1 MVLDLLYNR
10 TFPLLFVCQVYGVW
24 GFSGKNPLKARI
36 FHIYSFLVIIL
47 HVCLFFL
54 NYKKFNVNKMNGHEF
69 IRFVIWVVHFILII
83 IIPSHLMSFSRAK
96 QTIVH
101 IVNKCNVDL
110 RQLNFKKEIIFL
122 GCEFVADA
130 FGILFWY
137 ICDAEAMYEL
147 YALGIAQI
155 YSVKLYVLTL
165 LKYTV
170 MIRILASALKNFND
184 NLEKLEDELNKNDP
198 KNCQSKIK
206 ALKQQLL
213 NIMNASREMSSI
225 MSFTVFVF
233 YTVSLFSC
241 AFILL
246 ILLKTFTKPVSII
259 TIEHFT
265 KQVISEVISTVFVS
279 YAGTAVINE
288 VSTVII
294 ITYAEGGDPE
304 NRNN

>member
-1 MVLDLLYNR
+1 
-10 TFPLLFVCQVYGVW
+10 
-24 GFSGKNPLKARI
+24 
-36 FHIYSFLVIIL
+36 
-47 HVCLFFL
+47 
-54 NYKKFNVNKMNGHEF
+54 
-69 IRFVIWVVHFILII
+69 
-83 IIPSHLMSFSRAK
+83 
-96 QTIVH
+96 
-101 IVNKCNVDL
+101 
-110 RQLNFKKEIIFL
+110 
-122 GCEFVADA
+122 
-130 FGILFWY
+130 
-137 ICDAEAMYEL
+137 MYDL
-147 YALGIAQI
+147 YALGIAQT

-198 KNCQSKIK
+198 KNRQSKIK

-213 NIMNASREMSSI
+213 NIMNASREMSNI

-288 VSTVII
+288 YKRSAIILQKLSFVCKDEAMISQLTYLSIQNRLSDINICSCGFLVVSNRTFFNFVKTIVVNAII
-294 ITYAEGGDPE
+294 LVQLVPE
-304 NRNN
+304 DL